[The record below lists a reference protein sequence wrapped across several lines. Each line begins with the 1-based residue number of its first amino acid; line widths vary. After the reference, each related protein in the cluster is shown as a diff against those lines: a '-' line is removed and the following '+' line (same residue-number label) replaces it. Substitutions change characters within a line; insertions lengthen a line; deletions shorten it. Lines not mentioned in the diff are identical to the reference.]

1 MERQANEVNL
11 GYAFVTFSHSDEA
24 KLALILGQGIFL
36 DGIEAVMTL
45 KTASVDHKD
54 FDVRY
59 NINKQRNE
67 AQVVKELQTL
77 REARKELRQ
86 FEQDIDRELPSL
98 KKLKEFRELARDVI
112 DNGDKPKYQTFNPQ
126 RKKEEEDILNDK
138 IRKLQKENPD
148 IDYT

>member
-1 MERQANEVNL
+1 
-11 GYAFVTFSHSDEA
+11 
-24 KLALILGQGIFL
+24 
-36 DGIEAVMTL
+36 MTL

-77 REARKELRQ
+77 REARKELRK

-112 DNGDKPKYQTFNPQ
+112 DNGDKPKYQTFNPK
-126 RKKEEEDILNDK
+126 RTKEEEDILNDK